1 MKQNKRVTF
10 SKKIDIKTFKAINN
24 YNFINGRGESLRINR
39 RLRRLERY
47 MRKIDLL
54 TKNEY
59 LDFINKP
66 KKHIR
71 GDLINFI
78 SRRRKWINRK
88 EYLMI
93 VIN

>member
-10 SKKIDIKTFKAINN
+10 SKKIDIKKFKVTTN
-24 YNFINGRGESLRINR
+24 YNYIRGRRESLIINR

-54 TKNEY
+54 IKYEH
-59 LDFINKP
+59 LDFANKP
-66 KKHIR
+66 IKHIR
-71 GDLINFI
+71 GDFINHI
-78 SRRRKWINRK
+78 SRRRKWTHRK

-93 VIN
+93 VV